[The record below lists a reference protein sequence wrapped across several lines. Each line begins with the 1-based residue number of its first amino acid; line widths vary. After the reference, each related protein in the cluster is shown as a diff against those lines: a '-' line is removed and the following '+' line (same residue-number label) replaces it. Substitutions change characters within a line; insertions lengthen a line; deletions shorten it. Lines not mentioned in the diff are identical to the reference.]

1 MVPITKESKQLRRLL
16 KRQANPLLE
25 RLATMLPGYGLA
37 LLDFDGELVAQAGD
51 WPAASLEALQ
61 AQVAGADSIESL
73 DEIPALH
80 AGALHVHPLRHEA
93 EPVGAFV
100 IHHKGRDA
108 QLEAGKVLIHIL
120 ELFVAQA
127 VEKRE
132 LIADALNRYREINL
146 LYRVSETIGAAMNPT
161 VIHELVLEESRRVL
175 ESAEGADGGLFVVR
189 TPLASGRETWDIKS
203 SFGDAPYIRALKQ
216 FLHQEL
222 KRLVI
227 TERPEIIT
235 DLPRNIAGLEYG
247 AILWVPLKTPKRLL
261 GGILLGRAAGKPMFT
276 ANDLKLLAILA
287 SQSALALDNAYLFT
301 QTDEELARRVEELD
315 AFAHTVA
322 HDLKSPLAMTIAA
335 ADLLKDAWPSLSPNQ
350 IQELL
355 QGISDN
361 GHRLNNIIEEL
372 MLLSSVRRGEIMPE
386 PLDMG
391 KIVAES
397 LQRLA
402 YLVQQ
407 YRPEIICPTTWPVAF
422 GYGPWVAEVWTNY
435 LSNAM
440 KYGGRPPRVELG
452 AEEQQDGMARF
463 WVKDNG
469 PGLEPED
476 QAKLFTPFTQLKQ
489 ARALGHGLGLSIVR
503 RIIERLGGSVGVQS
517 APGQGST
524 FFFTLPMHLTE
535 PDELSDDRIRRAE
548 RAVAII
554 DEETN

>member
-1 MVPITKESKQLRRLL
+1 MVPIAKENKQLRRLL
-16 KRQANPLLE
+16 KRQASPLLE

-37 LLDFDGELVAQAGD
+37 LLEFDGEVVAQAGD
-51 WPAASLEALQ
+51 WPAAAIEALQ
-61 AQVAGADSIESL
+61 AQVADAGSITAL
-73 DEIPALH
+73 NEISAPE
-80 AGALHVHPLRHEA
+80 AGALRVHPLIHES
-93 EPVGAFV
+93 EPIGLFAVHREGDGA
-100 IHHKGRDA
+100 RT
-108 QLEAGKVLIHIL
+108 EAGEPFIRIL

-127 VEKRE
+127 IEKRE
-132 LIADALNRYREINL
+132 LIADTLNRYREINL
-146 LYRVSETIGAAMNPT
+146 LYRVSETIGAAMNPA
-161 VIHELVLEESRRVL
+161 VIHELVLEESKRVL
-175 ESAEGADGGLFVVR
+175 ESAEGADAGLFVVR
-189 TPLASGRETWDIKS
+189 TSLASGRETWDIKA
-203 SFGDAPYIRALKQ
+203 SFGDAPYIRTLKQ
-216 FLHQEL
+216 LLHQKL
-222 KRLVI
+222 KRLVM

-235 DLPRNIAGLEYG
+235 DLPRNIADVEYE

-261 GGILLGRAAGKPMFT
+261 GGILLGRAMGKPMFT

-287 SQSALALDNAYLFT
+287 AQSALALDNAYLFT

-322 HDLKSPLAMTIAA
+322 HDLKSPLAMTITA
-335 ADLLKDAWPSLSPNQ
+335 ADLLKDAWTSMEPNQ

-372 MLLSSVRRGEIMPE
+372 MLLSSVRSGEIVPE

-391 KIVAES
+391 KIIAES
-397 LQRLA
+397 WQRLA

-422 GYGPWVAEVWTNY
+422 GYGPWVTEVWTNY

-440 KYGGRPPRVELG
+440 KYGGKPPRLELG
-452 AEEQQDGMARF
+452 AEEQKDGMARF

-524 FFFTLPMHLTE
+524 FFFTLPMYLTE
-535 PDELSDDRIRRAE
+535 PSGLSDDRVRRAE
-548 RAVAII
+548 RAVAIVG
-554 DEETN
+554 EETD